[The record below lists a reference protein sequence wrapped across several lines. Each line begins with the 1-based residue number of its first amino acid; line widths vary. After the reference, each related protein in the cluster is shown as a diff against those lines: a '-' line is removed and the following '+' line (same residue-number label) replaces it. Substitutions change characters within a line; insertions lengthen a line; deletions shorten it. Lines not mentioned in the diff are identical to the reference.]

1 MYSITTLSKLTGV
14 NPATIRS
21 WERRYEIVK
30 PDREANGRRSYT
42 DTDIRRLNLV
52 AALVQAGHPIGQI
65 ASMDETALTQL
76 GETAEVAPSD
86 PHAILIE
93 RVMSAVAQYDIT
105 EFRLLVGTALISLPP
120 AEAVESVFVPV
131 LRKIGEGWAV
141 GDIDVGLE
149 HTLSA
154 IIKQLLMTSINT
166 LRWSATGPKMAFATL
181 SGEHHEIGSLLA
193 CYLAATKG
201 RECNYYGPN
210 MPADDLVM
218 SVGSIKAKTLVLSA
232 IHCAPEQE
240 VYSQMATIAAELPNS
255 VEIWLGCSE
264 QSGLEFDNIP
274 ERVTTFTSFGP
285 YINRLT

>member
-30 PDREANGRRSYT
+30 PDRESNGRRSYS
-42 DTDIRRLNLV
+42 DTDIRRLNLI

-65 ASMDETALTQL
+65 ASMDETTLTQL
-76 GETAEVAPSD
+76 SEVADVAPVD
-86 PHAILIE
+86 PHAVLIE
-93 RVMSAVAQYDIT
+93 RVMSAIAHYDIA

-120 AEAVESVFVPV
+120 TEAVEAVIVPV
-131 LRKIGEGWAV
+131 LRKIGEGWAA

-181 SGEHHEIGSLLA
+181 SGEQHEIGGLLA

-210 MPADDLVM
+210 MPADSLVI
-218 SVGSIKAKTLVLSA
+218 SVHSIKAKTLVVSA
-232 IHCAPEQE
+232 IHCAEGQKIE
-240 VYSQMATIAAELPNS
+240 SQIAEICEDLDEN

-264 QSGLEFDNIP
+264 QSGLQFDRIP
-274 ERVTTFTSFGP
+274 ERVTTFTSFAP
-285 YINRLT
+285 FINRLT